1 MKYNEIVVVEG
12 MHDLER
18 LKRIYPEMDILIT
31 NGSEIEE
38 NLPTI
43 IEASKKRDIILFLDP
58 DYPGERIRK
67 IIQQHIL
74 DEDHPAEIKL
84 EYESIDNRVHDI
96 DGLNLIVYSD
106 AVDSGVLNLQHDN
119 LNDVAN
125 PSNPNA
131 YKYPYFNKG
140 VWNLSYFRN
149 AIITP
154 VTDAELNALVAKY
167 GQDTVNKL
175 KKAYKAIDRN
185 GVPVYR
191 SSDMRSLIYGKYIAV
206 RFIFKTAKRVKF
218 DNLEFNLQKY

>member
-1 MKYNEIVVVEG
+1 MTALQG
-12 MHDLER
+12 F
-18 LKRIYPEMDILIT
+18 LI
-31 NGSEIEE
+31 NKPY
-38 NLPTI
+38 PTI
-43 IEASKKRDIILFLDP
+43 SEWGP
-58 DYPGERIRK
+58 PETN
-67 IIQQHIL
+67 HT
-74 DEDHPAEIKL
+74 IK
-84 EYESIDNRVHDI
+84 
-96 DGLNLIVYSD
+96 
-106 AVDSGVLNLQHDN
+106 
-119 LNDVAN
+119 N

-206 RFIFKTAKRVKF
+206 RFIFKTDKRVKF